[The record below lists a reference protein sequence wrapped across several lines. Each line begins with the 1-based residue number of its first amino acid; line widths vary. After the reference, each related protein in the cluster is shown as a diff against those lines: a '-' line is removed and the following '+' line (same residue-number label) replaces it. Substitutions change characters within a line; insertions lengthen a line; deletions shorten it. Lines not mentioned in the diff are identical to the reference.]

1 MQIVT
6 RAPVVLALLVAAL
19 LPGCETVKT
28 VVETAPKPSAR
39 IVGANLRNLTF
50 EKVDLV
56 FDVEVSNPYA
66 VALPLA
72 GLAYS
77 ISSGERAIVRGN
89 VKPSGSIPARGSQII
104 QLPALVNFAAVT
116 KVLGGVRPGS
126 VLPYRA
132 DLTLSVNAPVLGP
145 VDLPLSDSGD
155 LPIPAMPQI
164 SLTSFDIS
172 RLSLDQVKANA
183 KIQLRNTNAFA
194 VDLSKVELNLS
205 LGEQEIARTGF
216 ANSAKLA
223 PGNAVTIYVPLT
235 FSPRALGAE
244 LFNLLRGDRAAYS
257 VSGSLETG
265 TPFGP
270 LSLPFKA
277 SGNTPILK

>member
-132 DLTLSVNAPVLGP
+132 DLTLSVNAPILGP